1 MRKMINIIVVLMT
14 ALFFT
19 GCAKDT
25 LSKENTDKT
34 EPFLD
39 VETQEEVKEEHYLEE
54 VDDVDEKY
62 NTTNQQE
69 ELSEVTEIATVKL
82 SDEEMAKVQLIMEEY
97 YISINRRLVDF
108 VQADPTS
115 PIIREYEGYGSDEV
129 VFFEVSVE
137 NSENKRY
144 IAIGSN
150 DGWNNCSVL
159 NEGY

>member
-1 MRKMINIIVVLMT
+1 MRKIINIVVVLMV

-25 LSKENTDKT
+25 LPKENTDKT
-34 EPFLD
+34 EQSLD
-39 VETQEEVKEEHYLEE
+39 VETQEEVKGEQNIGK
-54 VDDVDEKY
+54 VDDVEEKY

-69 ELSEVTEIATVKL
+69 EFSEVTEAATVKL
-82 SDEEMAKVQLIMEEY
+82 SDEEMARIQLVMEEY
-97 YISINRRLVDF
+97 YISINRRLIDF

-115 PIIREYEGYGSDEV
+115 SFIREYEGYSSDEV

>member
-1 MRKMINIIVVLMT
+1 MRKIINIVVVLMV

-25 LSKENTDKT
+25 LPKENTDKT
-34 EPFLD
+34 EQSLD
-39 VETQEEVKEEHYLEE
+39 VETQEEVKGEQNIEK
-54 VDDVDEKY
+54 VDDVEEKY

-69 ELSEVTEIATVKL
+69 EFSEVTEAATVKL
-82 SDEEMAKVQLIMEEY
+82 SDEEMARIQLVMEEY

-108 VQADPTS
+108 VQADPAS
-115 PIIREYEGYGSDEV
+115 PIIREYEGYSSDEV

>member
-1 MRKMINIIVVLMT
+1 MRKIINIVVVLMV

-25 LSKENTDKT
+25 FPKENTDKT
-34 EPFLD
+34 EQSLD
-39 VETQEEVKEEHYLEE
+39 VETQEEVKGEQNIEK
-54 VDDVDEKY
+54 VDDVEEKY

-69 ELSEVTEIATVKL
+69 EFSEVTEAATVKL
-82 SDEEMAKVQLIMEEY
+82 SDEEMARIQLVMEEY

-115 PIIREYEGYGSDEV
+115 PIIREYEGYSSDEV

>member
-1 MRKMINIIVVLMT
+1 MRKIINIVVVLMV

-25 LSKENTDKT
+25 LPKENTDKT
-34 EPFLD
+34 EQSLD
-39 VETQEEVKEEHYLEE
+39 VETQEEVKGEQNIEK
-54 VDDVDEKY
+54 VDDVEEKY

-69 ELSEVTEIATVKL
+69 EFSEVTEVATVKL
-82 SDEEMAKVQLIMEEY
+82 SDEEMARIQLVMEEY
-97 YISINRRLVDF
+97 YISINRRLIDF

-115 PIIREYEGYGSDEV
+115 SFIREYEGYSSDEV